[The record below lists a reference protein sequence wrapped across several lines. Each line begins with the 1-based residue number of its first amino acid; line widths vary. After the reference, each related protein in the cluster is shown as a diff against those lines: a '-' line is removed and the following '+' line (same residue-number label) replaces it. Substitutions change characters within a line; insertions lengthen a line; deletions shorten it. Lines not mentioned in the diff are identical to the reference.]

1 MVDQESNRKVDT
13 DLEAKLSCEEPQII
27 FGIGASPGI
36 VIAPVRVF
44 RRRTGSVAWR
54 RLTPDRI
61 DNEIRRFRE
70 AVTTAE
76 QELRQLRSSLAD
88 DLSDALSIID
98 SHLLMLKDRMILDR
112 TVEII
117 RSHHINAQWAL
128 ATALGLVK
136 KKFDAIDDPY
146 IKQRYMDVKH
156 VADRIF
162 GVLSGRADEILSDDR
177 AKVIVIGHDFSP
189 EDILHM
195 RADTVL
201 GFITEEGGITS
212 HTAIVARSLGIPA
225 IVGAKDITCICGS
238 GDRVILD
245 GFSGRVCLHPT
256 PDQLNQYREYDRQH
270 RCSSRDL
277 ARYADLSSETLDGHR
292 VRLAGN
298 IEMPAEITAIQ
309 HHGGEGVGLFR
320 SEFDFFSR
328 SSLPDEEML
337 AHIYGKMVAALAPKP
352 VTIRTLDV
360 GGDKFSNRLPHTGP
374 RLDLERNPALGL
386 RSIRYSLREPAL
398 FIRQLRA
405 LLRASVHGRL
415 RILLPMISSPSEV
428 LAVKAICAQAAR
440 ELEREKIPYDD
451 RVEVGIMIE
460 VPSAVILADSL
471 ATEVDFF
478 SIGTNDLIQYS
489 LAIDRG
495 NQYVA
500 HMYEPLHPAV
510 LRMIKQTV
518 DAGHQQGI
526 EVAMCGEMAGD
537 PMCAAVLLGLGLD
550 ELSMRPSAI
559 PHVRRLLRGSRYQE
573 LAALG
578 NRILGCRDVDEIH
591 QYLGRYLPR
600 HYPEEFCHP

>member
-1 MVDQESNRKVDT
+1 MVEERTPQVPGDIET
-13 DLEAKLSCEEPQII
+13 KLSPDEPQVI

-36 VIAPVRVF
+36 VTAPARVF
-44 RRRTGSVAWR
+44 RRRTGSAAWR

-61 DNEIRRFRE
+61 DGEIRRFRD

-76 QELRQLRSSLAD
+76 QELRQLRASLAD

-98 SHLLMLKDRMILDR
+98 SHLLMLKDRMILER

-117 RSHHINAQWAL
+117 RNHHINAQWAL
-128 ATALGLVK
+128 ATALGLIK

-146 IKQRYMDVKH
+146 IKQRYIDVKY

-162 GVLSGRADEILSDDR
+162 GVLSGRADELLSDDR

-212 HTAIVARSLGIPA
+212 HTAIVARSLSIPA
-225 IVGAKDITCICGS
+225 VVGARDITCICGS
-238 GDRVILD
+238 GDLVILD

-256 PDQLNQYREYDRQH
+256 PDQLNQYREYDRQY
-270 RCSSRDL
+270 RCSTREI
-277 ARYADLSSETLDGHR
+277 ARYADLSSETVDGHR

-298 IEMPAEITAIQ
+298 IEMPAEIATIQ
-309 HHGGEGVGLFR
+309 RYGGEGVGLFR
-320 SEFDFFSR
+320 SEFDFFSH

-337 AHIYGKMVAALAPKP
+337 ARIYGEMVAALAPLP

-360 GGDKFSNRLPHTGP
+360 GGDKFSSRLPHTGP

-386 RSIRYSLREPAL
+386 RSIRYSLREPDM

-405 LLRASVHGRL
+405 LLRASVNGRL
-415 RILLPMISSPSEV
+415 RILLPMISSPAEV
-428 LAVKAICAQAAR
+428 LSVRELFAQACR
-440 ELEREKIPYDD
+440 DLEQEKIPFDD

-471 ATEVDFF
+471 AAEVDFF

-559 PHVRRLLRGSRYQE
+559 PHVRRLLRESGYQE

-591 QYLGRYLPR
+591 QYLGRYLPC
-600 HYPEEFCHP
+600 HYPEEFCGQ